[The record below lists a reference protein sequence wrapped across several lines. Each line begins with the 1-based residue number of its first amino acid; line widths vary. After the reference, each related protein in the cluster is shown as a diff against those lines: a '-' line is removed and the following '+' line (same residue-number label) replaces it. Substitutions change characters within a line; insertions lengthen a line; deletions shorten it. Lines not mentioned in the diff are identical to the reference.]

1 MNYFFLSIWVL
12 MPKEI
17 KQEIMKEYMNLA
29 NMFKSPEDFNKI
41 IAERE
46 WRYDGLTEVN
56 ISKEF
61 NSKTQ
66 RVLQVEKAIKK
77 TSKILED
84 LEEKIRILQQD
95 YAVYTD
101 NIKALYKIRDEW
113 VEQL

>member
-1 MNYFFLSIWVL
+1 

-29 NMFKSPEDFNKI
+29 NMFKSPDDFNKI

-46 WRYDGLTEVN
+46 WRHDGLTEVN

-66 RVLQVEKAIKK
+66 RVLQVEKTIKK
-77 TSKILED
+77 TMNIIAD

-95 YAVYTD
+95 YAVYLD
-101 NIKALYKIRDEW
+101 NIQALSKIRDEW
-113 VEQL
+113 CEDL

>member
-1 MNYFFLSIWVL
+1 

-46 WRYDGLTEVN
+46 WRHDGLTEVN
-56 ISKEF
+56 GNKEF
-61 NSKTQ
+61 NHKTQ

-77 TSKILED
+77 TMTIIAD
-84 LEEKIRILQQD
+84 LQEKIRLLQQD
-95 YAVYTD
+95 YAVYD
-101 NIKALYKIRDEW
+101 ENIKALYKIRDEW
-113 VEQL
+113 VSEI

>member
-1 MNYFFLSIWVL
+1 

-29 NMFKSPEDFNKI
+29 NMFKSPDDFNKI

-46 WRYDGLTEVN
+46 WRHDGLTEVN

-66 RVLQVEKAIKK
+66 RVLQVEKTIKK
-77 TSKILED
+77 TINIIAD

-95 YAVYTD
+95 YAVYSD

-113 VEQL
+113 CEDL